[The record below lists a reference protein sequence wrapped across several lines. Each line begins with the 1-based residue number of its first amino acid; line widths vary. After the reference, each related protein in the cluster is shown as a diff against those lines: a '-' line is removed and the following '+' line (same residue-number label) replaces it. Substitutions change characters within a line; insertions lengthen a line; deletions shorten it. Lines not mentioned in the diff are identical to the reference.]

1 MGDGE
6 SRRPGA
12 GTFNWGMEMS
22 RETEIAVLSACL
34 SDNRAV
40 FEVAARV
47 SADEFT
53 DEGCASLW
61 RHMLAL
67 HGERMPLD
75 IATILPRVGAGRDPK
90 AADAFGEAANAGF
103 SAANVT
109 VYADAIRDK
118 ATRLRVV
125 KLAADL
131 AAASAETKAA
141 DLIALGVQ
149 KLTALETR
157 QQGRAQRF
165 SEAFNAT
172 ERAILELRDRKRRGE
187 LVGAPT
193 GIGELDEAIGG
204 VTGPKLII
212 LAARPAVGKT
222 AVLNLASLNMA
233 RNGFGGLICS
243 LEMSTD
249 ALVIRAL
256 ASESGCNVTG
266 LARGDSEDL
275 DKGCES
281 MAGIGD
287 IPLWID
293 CDTYDIAGIC
303 AQAAMHK
310 HRHGIQWLAVDHIGL
325 VETPRFNSRNDQMG
339 HVSRTLKQLAKR
351 LGIPVIALSQLSREC
366 EKDGR
371 RPQMSDLRDS
381 GNIEQDADQVVFLH
395 SPYDQRTQPVRAIE
409 FGVLKNRG
417 GRTGWITGHEFE
429 GATQRIR
436 KVGPRDYA

>member
-1 MGDGE
+1 
-6 SRRPGA
+6 
-12 GTFNWGMEMS
+12 MS
-22 RETEIAVLSACL
+22 RDTEIAVLSACL
-34 SDNRAV
+34 SDNRAI
-40 FEVAARV
+40 FEASARCSV
-47 SADEFT
+47 DEFT
-53 DEGCASLW
+53 DAGCAAAW

-67 HGERMPLD
+67 HGERMPVDL
-75 IATILPRVGAGRDPK
+75 ATMLARVGAGRDPQ
-90 AADAFGEAANAGF
+90 AADAFGEAVNAGY
-103 SAANVT
+103 SASNVA

-118 ATRLRVV
+118 ATRGRVV

-131 AAASAETKAA
+131 AAMSAETSGQ
-141 DLIALGVQ
+141 DLIATGVQ
-149 KLTALETR
+149 RLTALETR

-172 ERAILELRDRKRRGE
+172 ERAIVDLRDRRRRGE
-187 LVGAPT
+187 LTGAPT
-193 GIGELDEAIGG
+193 GIGELDEALGG

-222 AVLNLASLNMA
+222 AVLNLAALSMA
-233 RNGFGGLICS
+233 RAGFGGLICS

-266 LARGDSEDL
+266 LARGEDRDL
-275 DKGCES
+275 NKGCEA

-303 AQAAMHK
+303 AQAAMHR
-310 HRHGIQWLAVDHIGL
+310 HRFGIQWLAVDHIGL
-325 VETPRFNSRNDQMG
+325 VETPKFNSRNDQLG
-339 HVSRTLKQLAKR
+339 HVSRALKQLAKR

-366 EKDGR
+366 ERDKR
-371 RPQMSDLRDS
+371 RPNLSDLRDS

-395 SPYDQRTQPVRAIE
+395 SPYDLKNEPRRPLE

-417 GRTGWITGHEFE
+417 GRTGWITGLEFE
-429 GATQRIR
+429 GATQRIVR
-436 KVGPRDYA
+436 AGHVETA